1 MLNRLLIN
9 KKFLSYHLYQ
19 YFASQCTPLQ
29 NLSSLLTLRLRTDK
43 KLSSLNISE
52 DDIFA
57 IIENLNYIK
66 SHGWEDLSIKMIK
79 PCGKSIAYPLK
90 LIFESSLLGG
100 EFTECWK
107 RANVVSAHKKES
119 KNLVKNNRP
128 VSLLPMFRKIF
139 ERVIFKD
146 LFNYFHKN
154 ELFTKCQSDFLPGD
168 SCASHLTILH
178 RMSGAYFGYF
188 QSF

>member
-1 MLNRLLIN
+1 
-9 KKFLSYHLYQ
+9 
-19 YFASQCTPLQ
+19 
-29 NLSSLLTLRLRTDK
+29 
-43 KLSSLNISE
+43 
-52 DDIFA
+52 
-57 IIENLNYIK
+57 
-66 SHGWEDLSIKMIK
+66 MIK
-79 PCGKSIAYPLK
+79 LCGKSIAYPLK

-154 ELFTKCQSDFLPGD
+154 DLFTKCQSDFLPGD
-168 SCASHLTILH
+168 SCASQLLSTVHVHDINSSFDYPTQDVRGVFWIFPKLLIKYGTK
-178 RMSGAYFGYF
+178 GYRIN
-188 QSF
+188 